1 VKKWFLT
8 YTNNISPITSDN
20 RFSNRFASLV
30 TERKPRNLK
39 AFEDMREMEPMAYPQ
54 L

>member
-1 VKKWFLT
+1 MLIT
-8 YTNNISPITSDN
+8 STNNISHITSDN
-20 RFSNRFASLV
+20 RFSNRVSSLV

-39 AFEDMREMEPMAYPQ
+39 AYEDMREMEPMAYLQ